1 MAWQRLIYPLDA
13 NTRTTKRIGD
23 KTMTRKELKE
33 LLPIM
38 QAWAEGKTIQ
48 CNVDDIWRDAEI
60 DLDLSLGDIS
70 KFRIKPEP
78 KYRPFKTKEECW
90 QEMLKH
96 QPFGW
101 IKQKENMDE
110 IVHIGR
116 IFESSNTFL
125 ITLSIDD
132 GYNVTSSYLFSAYTF
147 ADGAPFG
154 VMEE

>member
-1 MAWQRLIYPLDA
+1 
-13 NTRTTKRIGD
+13 
-23 KTMTRKELKE
+23 
-33 LLPIM
+33 M
-38 QAWAEGKTIQ
+38 QAYAEGKTIQ
-48 CNVDDIWRDAEI
+48 CNFGDGWRDVDI

-78 KYRPFKTKEECW
+78 KYRPFKTTEECW

-101 IKQKENMDE
+101 IKPKENKEE

-116 IFESSNTFL
+116 ILEVPNNFL
-125 ITLSIDD
+125 INLSIDQGHD
-132 GYNVTSSYLFSAYTF
+132 VTSSYLFSAYTF

>member
-1 MAWQRLIYPLDA
+1 
-13 NTRTTKRIGD
+13 
-23 KTMTRKELKE
+23 MTREEIKGYI
-33 LLPIM
+33 PIL

-60 DLDLSLGDIS
+60 DLSLGDIS

-78 KYRPFKTKEECW
+78 KYKPFKTTEECW

-101 IKQKENMDE
+101 IKPKENKEE

-116 IFESSNTFL
+116 IFEVPNNLL
-125 ITLSIDD
+125 ITLSIDEVR
-132 GYNVTSSYLFSAYTF
+132 NVTSSYLFGAYTF
-147 ADGAPFG
+147 DDGAPFG
-154 VMEE
+154 IKEE

>member
-38 QAWAEGKTIQ
+38 QAYAEGKTIQ
-48 CNVDDIWRDAEI
+48 CNFGDGWRDADI
-60 DLDLSLGDIS
+60 DLSLGDIS

-78 KYRPFKTKEECW
+78 KYRPFKTTEECW

-96 QPFGW
+96 QPLGW
-101 IKQKENMDE
+101 IKQKENKEE
-110 IVHIGR
+110 IVHIGS
-116 IFESSNTFL
+116 IFEGPNTFL

-132 GYNVTSSYLFSAYTF
+132 GYNVPSSYLFSAYTF

-154 VMEE
+154 IKEE

>member
-1 MAWQRLIYPLDA
+1 
-13 NTRTTKRIGD
+13 
-23 KTMTRKELKE
+23 MTRKELKE

-132 GYNVTSSYLFSAYTF
+132 GYNVTSSYLFSEYTF
-147 ADGAPFG
+147 DDGAPFG
-154 VMEE
+154 IKEE